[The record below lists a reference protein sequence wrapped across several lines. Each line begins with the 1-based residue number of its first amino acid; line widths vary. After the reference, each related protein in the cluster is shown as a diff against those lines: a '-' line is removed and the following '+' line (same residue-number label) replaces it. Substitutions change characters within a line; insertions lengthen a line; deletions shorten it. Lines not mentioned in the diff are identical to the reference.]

1 LEAAIVSK
9 GNEIRE
15 LKAAKADVTA
25 QVAEL
30 KKLKTDYKIV
40 AGHEYGASAAAPAAA
55 PKEKQLTKKELRIL
69 EKQKAA
75 TLTRSRQ
82 SADVPKALIKYA
94 DDIPRESV
102 IDLYVTV
109 KLPANPITG
118 TTQHNAELS
127 VAKIFTISK
136 ALPVLPLQVEDAAR
150 SDTLVFAEGSD
161 YVEVGLDTLLDLR
174 TPANQAIMRI
184 QSGVGQL
191 FREFLYSKGF
201 VEIHTPKLLGGASE
215 GGANCFSFG
224 YFGESAVLAQSPQL
238 HKQMACAC
246 AGLEKVFEIGP
257 VFRAENSL
265 TARHLCE
272 FTGLDLEMAIKEH
285 YSEHPFEP
293 LKYLNPTL
301 VLKFDEAVAMLQE
314 AGIDQDLLEDLSTP
328 NEKALGALVKEKYGT
343 DFYFLDKFPLA
354 VRPFYTMPDPKDE
367 RWSNSYDFMIRG
379 QEILS
384 GAQRVHD
391 PALLVKRMESLG
403 VAEKDLQTY
412 VDAFKFG
419 ALPHAGGGVGLE
431 RVVMLFLGLG
441 NIRKASM
448 FPRDP
453 VRATSTHLFCQVS
466 FVAVCRN
473 ACVREATGPA
483 AHVLSPTSSCNG
495 SIDDDIVDV
504 GDGVELAPVHDDVRD
519 DIICDIFNLPKS
531 TIFYQDFS
539 CALVSTIVYHGR
551 MYPAGDQV
559 CFYSNLF
566 GKETKVLIPY
576 DSIADV
582 SKTSS
587 MFSHGLRIQT
597 TAQKEYSFSS
607 FWGNNRDHCAAIIV
621 ALRQKS
627 LGKSSSPFLSIAPQ
641 RAPPPP
647 TQGALPVSLASPP
660 SGPISSPSDRPVQA
674 SEANVSTA
682 ATSAPPALLL
692 TPDEQQHPF
701 TDVAHDTFSVS
712 SDEFVKLFL
721 SDTAIYG
728 IDEANRRRGATDIVC
743 SPWTSDQDGR
753 GRRICCSPTKPSPIF
768 SALAD
773 CHFHAARRCPDR
785 AQELSCRCGGWISSF
800 CLSHCRAQK
809 QCRYH
814 VNDTTMHM
822 DTTTKLADIP
832 YGDCFKVD
840 DRFVLTALTPSS
852 CELVIQLRVVFVK
865 STMWRSLIESRAK
878 TECKQ
883 KSVEWIRLAK
893 AAMSPEGLPP
903 WPPGA
908 ATNDEPA
915 RKLSVATTGV
925 IALEPLKPTRQ
936 RLGGGRRLASIGSC
950 CACMARVD

>member
-1 LEAAIVSK
+1 
-9 GNEIRE
+9 
-15 LKAAKADVTA
+15 
-25 QVAEL
+25 
-30 KKLKTDYKIV
+30 
-40 AGHEYGASAAAPAAA
+40 
-55 PKEKQLTKKELRIL
+55 
-69 EKQKAA
+69 
-75 TLTRSRQ
+75 
-82 SADVPKALIKYA
+82 
-94 DDIPRESV
+94 
-102 IDLYVTV
+102 
-109 KLPANPITG
+109 
-118 TTQHNAELS
+118 
-127 VAKIFTISK
+127 
-136 ALPVLPLQVEDAAR
+136 
-150 SDTLVFAEGSD
+150 
-161 YVEVGLDTLLDLR
+161 
-174 TPANQAIMRI
+174 
-184 QSGVGQL
+184 
-191 FREFLYSKGF
+191 
-201 VEIHTPKLLGGASE
+201 
-215 GGANCFSFG
+215 
-224 YFGESAVLAQSPQL
+224 
-238 HKQMACAC
+238 
-246 AGLEKVFEIGP
+246 
-257 VFRAENSL
+257 
-265 TARHLCE
+265 
-272 FTGLDLEMAIKEH
+272 
-285 YSEHPFEP
+285 
-293 LKYLNPTL
+293 
-301 VLKFDEAVAMLQE
+301 
-314 AGIDQDLLEDLSTP
+314 
-328 NEKALGALVKEKYGT
+328 
-343 DFYFLDKFPLA
+343 
-354 VRPFYTMPDPKDE
+354 MP
-367 RWSNSYDFMIRG
+367 G
-379 QEILS
+379 
-384 GAQRVHD
+384 
-391 PALLVKRMESLG
+391 
-403 VAEKDLQTY
+403 
-412 VDAFKFG
+412 
-419 ALPHAGGGVGLE
+419 
-431 RVVMLFLGLG
+431 
-441 NIRKASM
+441 
-448 FPRDP
+448 
-453 VRATSTHLFCQVS
+453 
-466 FVAVCRN
+466 
-473 ACVREATGPA
+473 EATGPA

-647 TQGALPVSLASPP
+647 TQGAPPVSLPSPP

-753 GRRICCSPTKPSPIF
+753 VHSRTVTFTQPVDAPIG
-768 SALAD
+768 
-773 CHFHAARRCPDR
+773 PK
-785 AQELSCRCGGWISSF
+785 SS
-800 CLSHCRAQK
+800 RVDVK

-852 CELVIQLRVVFVK
+852 CELVLQLRVVFVK

-908 ATNDEPA
+908 ATNSGGVRVHSPRSKKPKGAGKSPVAKDEPA
-915 RKLSVATTGV
+915 RKLSVETTGV